1 VDALVA
7 GPRESF
13 LWDEDLKGFGVRIT
27 PAGHRSYVLQYRTGG
42 REVSSKRYTIGRHGS
57 PWTPDKARQEAE
69 RLLYLVHQGKDPI
82 EADRERRREAVDL
95 AFDVYAERFIELYL
109 QRRWKQWKLGAGVL
123 RREAI
128 PVLRSKPL
136 TRIKRQDFAPLFD
149 RQ

>member
-1 VDALVA
+1 
-7 GPRESF
+7 
-13 LWDEDLKGFGVRIT
+13 
-27 PAGHRSYVLQYRTGG
+27 
-42 REVSSKRYTIGRHGS
+42 
-57 PWTPDKARQEAE
+57 
-69 RLLYLVHQGKDPI
+69 VHQGKDPI